1 MKILFVDDMQERHTK
16 AIQQNIG
23 RIVTSAYTAKEA
35 IRLMREQCFD
45 VVCLDH
51 DLADEHYLEVFE
63 GKVPGATLAGSGTE
77 IAAWMASKDF
87 PQHNRPKQVILHS
100 LNPAGR
106 QRMLGLLRDAGFNVF
121 EKPFTMW

>member
-1 MKILFVDDMQERHTK
+1 MRILFVDDMQVRHTK

-23 RIVTSAYTAKEA
+23 RLVTSAYTAKEA
-35 IRLMREQCFD
+35 IRAMKEQCFD

-51 DLADEHYLEVFE
+51 DLSDEHYTEVFA
-63 GKVPGATLAGSGTE
+63 GKPATLAGSGTE

-87 PQHNRPKQVILHS
+87 PQHNRPQQVVLHS

-106 QRMLGLLRDAGFNVF
+106 SRMAAILSEAGFKVT